1 MHLNIFRKK
10 AQQIDGEFE
19 VQFMIVHR
27 IFDKTNKTNC
37 KETSWSQKERKK
49 NYSI

>member
-27 IFDKTNKTNC
+27 IFDKTNKNRLQGNKLEPKR
-37 KETSWSQKERKK
+37 KEDEL
-49 NYSI
+49 